1 MKDPTEEETDLQT
14 EREILYFQQMSIE
27 KRRSRL
33 DGKDRAEEEE
43 EEGLTAEQ
51 AVGSPT
57 AVFDFVRPR

>member
-43 EEGLTAEQ
+43 GLTAEQ

>member
-43 EEGLTAEQ
+43 GLPAEQ
-51 AVGSPT
+51 VVGSPT